1 MCEKALNKEVVEEI
15 KQQKQKER
23 EDKKVK
29 QVVDSFDVAE
39 RAVQKL
45 AKKLTRTNF
54 MLVWFIVAI
63 REARDRF
70 HKKIAMGFRVIV

>member
-1 MCEKALNKEVVEEI
+1 LCEKALNKEVVEEI

-54 MLVWFIVAI
+54 MLV
-63 REARDRF
+63 
-70 HKKIAMGFRVIV
+70 